1 MEKILVIDIETAN
14 MVEDAIAYDVGFA
27 VADKS
32 GKIYASY
39 SYMIADMFFRQLQSL
54 RHRGVLT
61 ALLHLRVL
69 RLPQL

>member
-39 SYMIADMFFRQLQSL
+39 SYMIADMFFR
-54 RHRGVLT
+54 HKD
-61 ALLHLRVL
+61 
-69 RLPQL
+69 